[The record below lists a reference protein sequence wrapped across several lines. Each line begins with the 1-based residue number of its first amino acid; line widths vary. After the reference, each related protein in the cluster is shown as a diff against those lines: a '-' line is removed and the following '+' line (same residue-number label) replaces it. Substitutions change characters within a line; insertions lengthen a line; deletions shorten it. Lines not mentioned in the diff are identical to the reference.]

1 MWKGVATIFFI
12 MTFLIMLGL
21 LSIVYNFYGNKIAC
35 IWFCISIAN
44 FIIGSIFRKTFE
56 Q

>member
-1 MWKGVATIFFI
+1 MRKGIAAIFFI

-21 LSIVYNFYGNKIAC
+21 LPIIYNFFGNKIAC

-44 FIIGSIFRKTFE
+44 LVIGSIFRKSFE

>member
-1 MWKGVATIFFI
+1 MRKGILAMFFI
-12 MTFLIMLGL
+12 MVFLIMLEL
-21 LSIVYNFYGNKIAC
+21 LPIIYNFYGNKIAC
-35 IWFCISIAN
+35 VWFCISIAN